1 MSAYKNPNK
10 VYVDVGAQFGR
21 GGVITPLSFVWED
34 GSEYEVDQVLEVRR
48 AASLKAG
55 GVGMRYTCRVRGR
68 QTFLFLEDDRW
79 FMERK
84 GQ

>member
-1 MSAYKNPNK
+1 MSSYKNPNK
-10 VYVDVGAQFGR
+10 VYVDVVAQFGR
-21 GGVITPLSFVWED
+21 SGLIMPLSFVWED
-34 GSEYEVDQVLEVRR
+34 GAEYEVDQVLEIRR